1 MTDLTNEQLA
11 ELQQALLSLYQLVQQ
26 GLLLY
31 DSIATMLPQLVVTAD
46 DLASVAQYAAGLLAA
61 ADAAAAELQQR
72 RVTSGQ

>member
-11 ELQQALLSLYQLVQQ
+11 ELQQGLLSLYQLVQQ

-61 ADAAAAELQQR
+61 ADAAATELQQR
-72 RVTSGQ
+72 RVTSSQ